1 LARAFVCTA
10 VHASQHLPAGGLMRV
25 SVSASAGAG
34 GVSNRA
40 FRFEFRRSTS
50 PASAL
55 LIGDVMDYSTLSTTD
70 LLARAADA
78 ARTDASGV
86 DRVRWGLVY
95 ELHDR
100 ATREVFTA
108 AAAWCRAPDVALR
121 NLGVD
126 ILAELGMEAD
136 FPFARESEPVLLT
149 LLDDPAATV
158 VAGAA
163 RALGSLGAD
172 DTAGLC
178 RIAGHP
184 VAEVR
189 VALARSLC
197 ELCGP
202 GVMPTLLALSRD
214 AEVEV
219 RRLAASGLTGL
230 DREDTEEIRLAL
242 VERLRDEDAET
253 REEAIFGLAMLDD
266 DRVDEALRAAKE
278 EPDTSELIEMAAM
291 HLECRRDPDAK
302 PLPRPRRPN

>member
-1 LARAFVCTA
+1 
-10 VHASQHLPAGGLMRV
+10 
-25 SVSASAGAG
+25 
-34 GVSNRA
+34 
-40 FRFEFRRSTS
+40 
-50 PASAL
+50 
-55 LIGDVMDYSTLSTTD
+55 MDYSTLSTTD

-78 ARTDASGV
+78 ARADGGGGGA

-100 ATREVFTA
+100 ATPEIFAA
-108 AAAWCRAPDVALR
+108 AAAWCRAPDAALR
-121 NLGVD
+121 TLGVD
-126 ILAELGMEAD
+126 VLAELGLEAD
-136 FPFARESEPVLLT
+136 CPFAKESEPVLLT
-149 LLDDPAATV
+149 LLDDPDATV

-163 RALGSLGAD
+163 RALGILGAD
-172 DTAGLC
+172 DTASLC
-178 RIAGHP
+178 RIAAHP
-184 VAEVR
+184 NAEVR

-242 VERLRDEDAET
+242 VERLRDDDAET